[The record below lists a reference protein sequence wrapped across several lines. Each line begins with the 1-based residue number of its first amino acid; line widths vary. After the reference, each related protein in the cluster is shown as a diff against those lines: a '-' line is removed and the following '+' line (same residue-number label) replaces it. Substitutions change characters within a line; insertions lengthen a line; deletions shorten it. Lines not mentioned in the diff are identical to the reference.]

1 MIGLPG
7 EKVEIVDQTILIND
21 KPIEDPW
28 GYHERTRAT
37 SGSAADNYGP
47 RIVPLHS
54 LFVMGDNR
62 DNSQDSRYWGF
73 VDLNALK
80 GEAFIIY
87 FSWDKTSRNLLKK
100 IRWTRFGHL
109 IR

>member
-1 MIGLPG
+1 
-7 EKVEIVDQTILIND
+7 
-21 KPIEDPW
+21 
-28 GYHERTRAT
+28 
-37 SGSAADNYGP
+37 
-47 RIVPLHS
+47 
-54 LFVMGDNR
+54 MGDNR

-87 FSWDKTSRNLLKK
+87 FSWDKKSRNLLKK